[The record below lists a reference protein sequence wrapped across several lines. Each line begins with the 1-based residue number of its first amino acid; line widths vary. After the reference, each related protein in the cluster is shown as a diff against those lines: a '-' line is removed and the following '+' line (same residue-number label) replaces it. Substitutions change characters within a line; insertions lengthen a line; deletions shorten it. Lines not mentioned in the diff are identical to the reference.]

1 MLKGKLQNDIFKIA
15 VIIIA
20 VVVIIIPGTHGVGN
34 FI

>member
-1 MLKGKLQNDIFKIA
+1 MLNSKLNTGLVTA

-20 VVVIIIPGTHGVGN
+20 VIVIIIPATHGVGN

>member
-1 MLKGKLQNDIFKIA
+1 MLKGKLHNDILKIA
-15 VIIIA
+15 AIIFA